1 MTYMC
6 DVAYFDDSS
15 NYYKTNKQ
23 TNKQTKLELV
33 QTNNYLVALKTL
45 MNASKRTVDV
55 LRTATILL
63 EVIIVRAEQAT
74 SRKTMQKYA
83 QVRL

>member
-1 MTYMC
+1 MIAAII
-6 DVAYFDDSS
+6 V
-15 NYYKTNKQ
+15 KQ

-33 QTNNYLVALKTL
+33 QTNNYLVVLKTL